1 MWVCR
6 DWPTYSSLYH
16 KVFLHRDNIS
26 HIWPGNNISYT
37 LEFINLVFNLNIPGY
52 CLHIY
57 SVCSIRT
64 CLWMKKRR
72 AGMVLVYYLVYSLII
87 IVPVLI
93 SVAYLTLLERK
104 VLGYSQLRKGPNVV
118 GLYGILQP
126 LADGVKL
133 FSKEIVI
140 PSHANIFLF
149 SFAPV
154 LALLMGLIPWFIFP
168 WGGYYNGMLINH
180 SYSLL
185 VLLAILSIGIFGV
198 LLSGWSSSSK
208 YAFLGSVRAVAQMI
222 SYEVSLSII
231 LMGVILTVG
240 SLSLSYIYTIQNK
253 TALLLFSLWPMAF
266 IYLVSMLA
274 ETNRA
279 PFDLSEGESELVSG
293 YNVEYSSMPFALFFL
308 AEYSHIIFSGFV
320 FAILFMGG
328 NQYRIFSE
336 WGFVSAIFSALSLCL
351 KGTLVSFF
359 FLWVR
364 TSFPRI
370 RYDQLMDMLWK
381 NYLPLSIS
389 ILWVINGLVIGLD
402 LGMTS
407 SIF

>member
-1 MWVCR
+1 M
-6 DWPTYSSLYH
+6 T
-16 KVFLHRDNIS
+16 I
-26 HIWPGNNISYT
+26 
-37 LEFINLVFNLNIPGY
+37 
-52 CLHIY
+52 IY
-57 SVCSIRT
+57 YII
-64 CLWMKKRR
+64 
-72 AGMVLVYYLVYSLII
+72 YSLII
-87 IVPVLI
+87 IVPILI

-104 VLGYSQLRKGPNVV
+104 ILGYSQLRKGPNVV
-118 GLYGILQP
+118 GIYGILQP

-149 SFAPV
+149 SFAPIF
-154 LALLMGLIPWFIFP
+154 ALLMGLIPWFLFP
-168 WGGYYNGMLINH
+168 WGNYNYGILVQH

-185 VLLAILSIGIFGV
+185 ILLAILSIGIFAV

-208 YAFLGSVRAVAQMI
+208 YAFLGSIRAVAQMI

-231 LMGVILTVG
+231 LMGIIITTG
-240 SLSLSYIYTIQNK
+240 SLNLSFINFIQSK
-253 TALLLFSLWPMAF
+253 ISFLLISLWPFAF
-266 IYLVSMLA
+266 LYIVSMLA

-293 YNVEYSSMPFALFFL
+293 YNVEYSAMPFALFFL
-308 AEYSHIIFSGFV
+308 AEYSHIIFSSFL
-320 FAILFMGG
+320 FAILFMGSNHYFFFYNIPIIG
-328 NQYRIFSE
+328 IL
-336 WGFVSAIFSALSLCL
+336 VSSFSLCM
-351 KGTLVSFF
+351 KGTFISFC

-389 ILWVINGLVIGLD
+389 LLWFINCIIIGFNIGITSGLN
-402 LGMTS
+402 
-407 SIF
+407 